1 MEAEILKF
9 ICANQGAVDA
19 DELMFNLFPG
29 ESTTELISNHS
40 KFTLCSSKGKQRV
53 VARTS
58 LRLCRKKDCP
68 GTCEGLHLCRN
79 FLFSGSCHFLQRRGC
94 SFPHVLNSDYNQR
107 LLEEHELQGLS
118 RAELCTLLLQSDF
131 TMLPPICF
139 DYNNGD
145 GVFGRCASGVDCERL
160 HICEKSLTQSCS
172 CSRAHDFTAFQPKK
186 ILHDKM
192 VPDDMLR
199 SLRSVYL
206 NREALRYYNRGEAGR
221 GHRGNGSSND
231 GPNSSRRP
239 GYRGRGGNRGNRGPR
254 GRGMRGSRGNRG
266 NSRQQETATPSDLLG
281 DLDWWATVTGD
292 KLSETKSEQGD
303 FRSSSSDVSAAGYD
317 FDSRSDC
324 GFNTEQR
331 QWNRG
336 RGRAAHRGFRGTRG
350 PRGSRGG
357 SGNGG
362 NDLTQLRSTSFGD
375 IWGEFSGL
383 NLHTQSKSPPPS
395 FNSSNSD
402 VSADDSEASSNRRKK
417 RSRNRNQTSANKGRG
432 GNQPGMRRASD
443 VNEVIGAAGGQEG
456 NGADDQ
462 KGRQRNKPV
471 KDKTEICMYFIKGYC
486 KHDDKCFKA
495 HDKMPYRW
503 QVQEGGQWNALPDN
517 ETIEKE
523 YCDPSNSYSSGS
535 PPVHFDTMTRGGN
548 KVRRLTTVNSLVE
561 PTFIHTTEW
570 LWYWQDEFG
579 KWNMYGSDSARGK
592 SSDIRSETLEQKFL
606 DNESEVEFSAGSQ
619 SYSLSFQDMI
629 QTNRHYGTKRLVSRR
644 PVFVSAADV
653 RTKKVRKP
661 AANSSP
667 MPDHWDKAHIPP
679 TGFSRVAVPR
689 TSDEFQKIETLF
701 RTTLRGFDIM
711 KLERIQNKA
720 LWEVFQWQKT
730 QMKNNNSGREVEE
743 KQLFH
748 GTDSKHIGAICL
760 NNFDWR
766 ICGVNGTAYG
776 KGSYFARDAKY
787 SHSYTGDS
795 DVKTMFVSRV
805 LVGSYTRGDS
815 SYVRPP
821 SKDGGD
827 INFYDSCVN
836 DIANP
841 SIFVVFEKHQIY
853 PEYLL
858 TYKTTHPLVD
868 IISSTSAQQLK
879 PVIAPTPVHQPSMP
893 SKQTNTST
901 SHQPT
906 TALNQTISSSHQSS
920 AASYLTSSSLYPP
933 TAASNQT
940 ISSSYQPRATSY
952 PTRSLSYQPSTT
964 SSLYQTRHDSQ
975 RTMSSRTSPSKP
987 TKKNDSCV
995 IA

>member
-1 MEAEILKF
+1 MAEILKL

-19 DELMFNLFPG
+19 DELMLNLFPG
-29 ESTTELISNHS
+29 QSTTELISNHS
-40 KFTLCSSKGKQRV
+40 KFALCSSKGKQRV

-79 FLFSGSCHFLQRRGC
+79 FLFSGSCHFLQR
-94 SFPHVLNSDYNQR
+94 
-107 LLEEHELQGLS
+107 ELQYDLIKPMTS
-118 RAELCTLLLQSDF
+118 LRNL
-131 TMLPPICF
+131 
-139 DYNNGD
+139 
-145 GVFGRCASGVDCERL
+145 FGRCASGVDCERL
-160 HICEKSLTQSCS
+160 HICEKSLTQSCN
-172 CSRAHDFTAFQPKK
+172 CFRAHDFTAFQPKK

-199 SLRSVYL
+199 SLRSVYS

-221 GHRGNGSSND
+221 GHRAEGAA
-231 GPNSSRRP
+231 
-239 GYRGRGGNRGNRGPR
+239 
-254 GRGMRGSRGNRG
+254 
-266 NSRQQETATPSDLLG
+266 ETE
-281 DLDWWATVTGD
+281 VT
-292 KLSETKSEQGD
+292 T
-303 FRSSSSDVSAAGYD
+303 
-317 FDSRSDC
+317 SRSY
-324 GFNTEQR
+324 E
-331 QWNRG
+331 
-336 RGRAAHRGFRGTRG
+336 AH
-350 PRGSRGG
+350 
-357 SGNGG
+357 
-362 NDLTQLRSTSFGD
+362 
-375 IWGEFSGL
+375 
-383 NLHTQSKSPPPS
+383 
-395 FNSSNSD
+395 
-402 VSADDSEASSNRRKK
+402 
-417 RSRNRNQTSANKGRG
+417 
-432 GNQPGMRRASD
+432 
-443 VNEVIGAAGGQEG
+443 
-456 NGADDQ
+456 
-462 KGRQRNKPV
+462 
-471 KDKTEICMYFIKGYC
+471 KTEICMYFIKGYC

-535 PPVHFDTMTRGGN
+535 PPVHFDTMTRGEN

-619 SYSLSFQDMI
+619 SYSLSVQDMI

-644 PVFVSAADV
+644 PRFVSAADV

-661 AANSSP
+661 AENSSP

-879 PVIAPTPVHQPSMP
+879 PVIAPTPRPSSKKGISVLRTPPPPP
-893 SKQTNTST
+893 SKKCFIKSLDNLQHLFLFQTCFAYFLVVKFLL
-901 SHQPT
+901 
-906 TALNQTISSSHQSS
+906 ALLI
-920 AASYLTSSSLYPP
+920 
-933 TAASNQT
+933 
-940 ISSSYQPRATSY
+940 
-952 PTRSLSYQPSTT
+952 
-964 SSLYQTRHDSQ
+964 
-975 RTMSSRTSPSKP
+975 
-987 TKKNDSCV
+987 
-995 IA
+995 

>member
-29 ESTTELISNHS
+29 QSTTELISNHS
-40 KFTLCSSKGKQRV
+40 KFALCSSNGKQRV

-68 GTCEGLHLCRN
+68 VSCGELHLCKN
-79 FLFSGSCHFLQRRGC
+79 FLYTGSCHFLQRRGC

-139 DYNNGD
+139 DYNKGD
-145 GVFGRCASGVDCERL
+145 GVFGQCASGVDCERL

-199 SLRSVYL
+199 SLRSVYS
-206 NREALRYYNRGEAGR
+206 NREALRRN
-221 GHRGNGSSND
+221 
-231 GPNSSRRP
+231 
-239 GYRGRGGNRGNRGPR
+239 
-254 GRGMRGSRGNRG
+254 M
-266 NSRQQETATPSDLLG
+266 
-281 DLDWWATVTGD
+281 
-292 KLSETKSEQGD
+292 
-303 FRSSSSDVSAAGYD
+303 
-317 FDSRSDC
+317 
-324 GFNTEQR
+324 
-331 QWNRG
+331 
-336 RGRAAHRGFRGTRG
+336 
-350 PRGSRGG
+350 RGG
-357 SGNGG
+357 SGRARKRN
-362 NDLTQLRSTSFGD
+362 
-375 IWGEFSGL
+375 L
-383 NLHTQSKSPPPS
+383 N
-395 FNSSNSD
+395 
-402 VSADDSEASSNRRKK
+402 
-417 RSRNRNQTSANKGRG
+417 
-432 GNQPGMRRASD
+432 
-443 VNEVIGAAGGQEG
+443 GAAGGQEG

-462 KGRQRNKPV
+462 KCRQKNKPV
-471 KDKTEICMYFIKGYC
+471 KDKTEICMYFIKGHC
-486 KHDDKCFKA
+486 KHDDRCFKA

-629 QTNRHYGTKRLVSRR
+629 QTNKHYRTKRLVSRR
-644 PVFVSAADV
+644 PQFISAADV
-653 RTKKVRKP
+653 RTKKMRRP
-661 AANSSP
+661 PGIFSP
-667 MPDHWDKAHIPP
+667 VPNHWDKTQIPP
-679 TGFSRVAVPR
+679 TGFSRVAVPH
-689 TSDEFQKIETLF
+689 TSDEFQKIEARF
-701 RTTLRGFDIM
+701 HSTLRDFDIV
-711 KLERIQNKA
+711 KIERIQNKA
-720 LWEVFQWQKT
+720 LWEAFQLQKT
-730 QMKNNNSGREVEE
+730 QMKNNNRGREVEE

-748 GTDSKHIGAICL
+748 GTDSKYIGAICL

-836 DIANP
+836 DVRNP

-868 IISSTSAQQLK
+868 IF
-879 PVIAPTPVHQPSMP
+879 
-893 SKQTNTST
+893 
-901 SHQPT
+901 
-906 TALNQTISSSHQSS
+906 SS
-920 AASYLTSSSLYPP
+920 APVYQGS
-933 TAASNQT
+933 AASNQA
-940 ISSSYQPRATSY
+940 SSS
-952 PTRSLSYQPSTT
+952 
-964 SSLYQTRHDSQ
+964 DS
-975 RTMSSRTSPSKP
+975 
-987 TKKNDSCV
+987 SCV

>member
-1 MEAEILKF
+1 MEAKILKF

-19 DELMFNLFPG
+19 EELMFNLFPG
-29 ESTTELISNHS
+29 QSTDEVISNQS
-40 KFTLCSSKGKQRV
+40 KFALCSSNGKQRV

-68 GTCEGLHLCRN
+68 GTCGELHLCRN
-79 FLFSGSCHFLQRRGC
+79 FLYTGSCHFLQRRGC

-107 LLEEHELQGLS
+107 LLEEHELEGLS
-118 RAELCTLLLQSDF
+118 RAELCTLLLQSDN
-131 TMLPPICF
+131 TILPAICF

-145 GVFGRCASGVDCERL
+145 GEFGRCTSGLACERL
-160 HICEKSLTQSCS
+160 HICQKSLTQSCS

-186 ILHDKM
+186 VLHDKM

-199 SLRSVYL
+199 SLRSVYV
-206 NREALRYYNRGEAGR
+206 NREALRLHMRRGSGR
-221 GHRGNGSSND
+221 ARRGN
-231 GPNSSRRP
+231 
-239 GYRGRGGNRGNRGPR
+239 
-254 GRGMRGSRGNRG
+254 
-266 NSRQQETATPSDLLG
+266 L
-281 DLDWWATVTGD
+281 
-292 KLSETKSEQGD
+292 
-303 FRSSSSDVSAAGYD
+303 
-317 FDSRSDC
+317 
-324 GFNTEQR
+324 
-331 QWNRG
+331 
-336 RGRAAHRGFRGTRG
+336 
-350 PRGSRGG
+350 
-357 SGNGG
+357 
-362 NDLTQLRSTSFGD
+362 
-375 IWGEFSGL
+375 
-383 NLHTQSKSPPPS
+383 
-395 FNSSNSD
+395 
-402 VSADDSEASSNRRKK
+402 
-417 RSRNRNQTSANKGRG
+417 
-432 GNQPGMRRASD
+432 
-443 VNEVIGAAGGQEG
+443 IGAAGGQEG
-456 NGADDQ
+456 NGAGDQ
-462 KGRQRNKPV
+462 KGRQKNKPV

-503 QVQEGGQWNALPDN
+503 QVQEGGQWKALPDN

-523 YCDPSNSYSSGS
+523 YCDPSNTYSSGS

-579 KWNMYGSDSARGK
+579 KWNLYGPDSAGRK

-629 QTNRHYGTKRLVSRR
+629 QTNKHYRTKRLVSRR
-644 PVFVSAADV
+644 PLFVSAADV

-661 AANSSP
+661 PAIFSP
-667 MPDHWDKAHIPP
+667 VPDHWDKTQIPP

-689 TSDEFQKIETLF
+689 TSDEFQKIEARF
-701 RTTLRGFDIM
+701 HSTLRGFDIV
-711 KLERIQNKA
+711 KIERIQNKA
-720 LWEVFQWQKT
+720 LWEVFQLQKT

-748 GTDSKHIGAICL
+748 GTDSKHINAICL

-805 LVGSYTRGDS
+805 LVGSYTKGDS

-821 SKDGGD
+821 SKDGGV

-858 TYKTTHPLVD
+858 TYKTTQPLVD
-868 IISSTSAQQLK
+868 RY
-879 PVIAPTPVHQPSMP
+879 
-893 SKQTNTST
+893 
-901 SHQPT
+901 
-906 TALNQTISSSHQSS
+906 SS
-920 AASYLTSSSLYPP
+920 ASMYQGST
-933 TAASNQT
+933 ASNQGST
-940 ISSSYQPRATSY
+940 ASNQGSTASNQANSS
-952 PTRSLSYQPSTT
+952 
-964 SSLYQTRHDSQ
+964 D
-975 RTMSSRTSPSKP
+975 
-987 TKKNDSCV
+987 NSCL